1 VESIKKPNQSAVPTK
16 RKIPAGFQ
24 HSRRFATRCS
34 EIDTVVK
41 QQEGQKK
48 LELMG
53 RNFRLDWPVRHF
65 NTTQKAQSTD

>member
-1 VESIKKPNQSAVPTK
+1 VKSIEIPNQSAIPDDTK
-16 RKIPAGFQ
+16 SPAGFQ

-53 RNFRLDWPVRHF
+53 RNFDWIGL
-65 NTTQKAQSTD
+65 